1 MAWFYYYLYEGAREA
16 FMSRLA
22 ALLRQYYERS
32 SYKSIEALAEAARAH
47 APLSKSYLNLM
58 LLGERQNPGYEKVI
72 AIARA
77 LALDQ
82 TDTNLLLE
90 AAGYLVTPLREQD
103 SSADPYVQRLTEAFA
118 RLAGAPGIS
127 DETLR
132 VATETVTQVLE
143 GYRAA
148 HVAAAR
154 AGSPAQ
160 AGAPPGEQPRPAG
173 PALRPLPLAELSPEE
188 GMIDDLLGE
197 ILSRGE
203 GHPLGVLFNSLEEAA
218 RQDRWEIKRRI
229 TEALP
234 RLVQLQPDAALSLAE
249 LLRGDYHPDYRADI
263 RRRVVEAV
271 PVLARYRPDA
281 ALPLLAYRRQD
292 EIYTAMA
299 TVEVL
304 HDLERSGQISA
315 AVATP
320 YFAALRLE
328 DPVHQEAILFL
339 RQLLA
344 EAGQDPAVAL
354 ATMQANRA
362 HSERVFRICILR
374 VVPRL
379 LKSRPDQSLD
389 LLAYFLRQNEDGLPA
404 EHQNLRRPVSRAL
417 PEILE
422 LLPEAAPDRQEKV
435 ANILQALAR
444 DPDIHVRRALGDA
457 LERLAGLSAEM
468 IVPVLDV
475 LIQDGDPYVRQRAWR
490 ALLQLADLYPE
501 QANGYYARLLTR
513 EG

>member
-1 MAWFYYYLYEGAREA
+1 
-16 FMSRLA
+16 MSRLA
-22 ALLRQYYERS
+22 ALLREYYERS
-32 SYKSIEALAEAARAH
+32 SYKSIEALAEAARAYT
-47 APLSKSYLNLM
+47 PLSKSYLNLM
-58 LLGERQNPGYEKVI
+58 LLGERQNPAYDKVI

-77 LALDQ
+77 LALDEA
-82 TDTNLLLE
+82 DTNRLLE
-90 AAGYLVTPLREQD
+90 AAGFLVTPVREREG
-103 SSADPYVQRLTEAFA
+103 SADPYMQRLTEAFA
-118 RLAGAPGIS
+118 RLAGTPGVS
-127 DETLR
+127 NETLR
-132 VATETVTQVLE
+132 VVTETVTQVLE
-143 GYRAA
+143 GYRTAHLAA
-148 HVAAAR
+148 TASI
-154 AGSPAQ
+154 SPAQ
-160 AGAPPGEQPRPAG
+160 ITPSGEQPRPAG

-234 RLVQLQPDAALSLAE
+234 RLVQLQPDAALGLAE

-271 PVLARYRPDA
+271 PVLARYRPDP
-281 ALPLLAYRRQD
+281 ALQLLAYRRQD

-315 AVATP
+315 AAATP

-344 EAGQDPAVAL
+344 EAEQDPAIAL

-362 HSERVFRICILR
+362 HPERVFRICILR

-379 LKSRPDQSLD
+379 LKSRSDQSLD

-417 PEILE
+417 PELLE
-422 LLPEAAPDRQEKV
+422 LLPEANPVRREKV
-435 ANILQALAR
+435 ANILQVLAH

-457 LERLAGLSAEM
+457 LERLAALSAEM

-513 EG
+513 EGA